1 MRYTISIPTKVI
13 KVERISFEYNFLI
26 DMITVEEVDKLI
38 AENLLSTDIISVP
51 LSKCLGRVLAED
63 IFADRD
69 FPPFNRVMM
78 DGIAIRYTD
87 WNAGIREFKVQ
98 GLQPAGA
105 PSTTLE
111 ESGSCIEVMTG
122 AVCPTQSDT
131 VIKYEDVTIENA
143 RLPDGQ
149 DRAIVDADHE
159 IKAKQHV
166 HPQGSD
172 RVLNDLLIPKGG
184 IITASEIGVLATVG
198 KETVQVSKR
207 LKIAIVATGDELVEV
222 NETPLPQQIRKS
234 NVYTLQ
240 AALKDKG
247 FRSDIFHI
255 VDSKEKLRE
264 DLKAILNDHEI
275 VILSGGVSK
284 GKLDFVPEILTE
296 LGVEKAF
303 HFVKQRPGKPFWFGT
318 YSNGVVFA
326 LPGNPTSSFVGLNR
340 YVIPFLFRSEGT
352 EPHNLKARLTEDF
365 SFKPD
370 LTYFLQVKL
379 EYDNEGHLLA
389 TPHKGNGS
397 GDLTNLVEAD
407 GLLEIPMGK
416 TDFKKGEVFEC
427 MVYRG

>member
-1 MRYTISIPTKVI
+1 MK
-13 KVERISFEYNFLI
+13 RISFDMNFFV

-38 AENLLSTDIISVP
+38 KKALLSTKTISVP
-51 LSKCLGRVLAED
+51 LSKSLGRVLAED

-87 WNAGIREFKVQ
+87 WIEGIREFKVQ

-105 PSTTLE
+105 PATTLS
-111 ESGSCIEVMTG
+111 ESGSCMEVMTG
-122 AVCPTQSDT
+122 AVCPAQADT
-131 VIKYEDVTIENA
+131 VIKYEYVTLKDNK
-143 RLPDGQ
+143 
-149 DRAIVDADHE
+149 AIVDADHE
-159 IKAKQHV
+159 ITAKQHV

-172 RVLNDLLIPKGG
+172 RALNDLLIPKGG
-184 IITASEIGVLATVG
+184 VITASEIGVLATVG
-198 KETVQVSKR
+198 KETVQVRQR
-207 LKIAIVATGDELVEV
+207 LRVAIVATGDELVEV
-222 NETPLPQQIRKS
+222 NETPLPHQIRKS

-240 AALKDKG
+240 AALKEKG

-264 DLKAILNDHEI
+264 DLKNILNDHQV

-318 YSNGVVFA
+318 YSKGVVFA
-326 LPGNPTSSFVGLNR
+326 LPGNPASSFVGLNR
-340 YVIPFLFRSEGT
+340 YIIPFLFRSEST
-352 EPHNLKARLTEDF
+352 EPRKIKARLAEDF
-365 SFKPD
+365 NFKPD

-379 EYDNEGHLLA
+379 EYDNEGHLMA

-397 GDLTNLVEAD
+397 GDLANLVEAD

-416 TDFKKGEVFEC
+416 TDFKKGEVFDC
-427 MVYRG
+427 MVYRS

>member
-1 MRYTISIPTKVI
+1 MK
-13 KVERISFEYNFLI
+13 RISFDMNFFV

-38 AENLLSTDIISVP
+38 EKALLRTKTISVP
-51 LSKCLGRVLAED
+51 LSKSLGRVLAED

-69 FPPFNRVMM
+69 FPPFDRVMM

-87 WNAGIREFKVQ
+87 WVAGIREFKIQ

-105 PSTTLE
+105 PSTSLE
-111 ESGSCIEVMTG
+111 ESGSCMEVMTG
-122 AVCPTQSDT
+122 AVCPAQSDT
-131 VIKYEDVTIENA
+131 VIKYEYVTLN
-143 RLPDGQ
+143 DGK
-149 DRAIVDADHE
+149 AIVDADLE
-159 IKAKQHV
+159 INAKQHV

-172 RVLNDLLIPKGG
+172 RALNDLLIPKGD

-198 KETVQVSKR
+198 KETVQVRQR
-207 LKIAIVATGDELVEV
+207 LRVAIVATGDELVEI
-222 NETPLPQQIRKS
+222 NETPLPHQIRKS

-240 AALKDKG
+240 AALKEKG
-247 FRSDIFHI
+247 FRSDVFHI

-264 DLKAILNDHEI
+264 DLKNILNDHQV

-318 YSNGVVFA
+318 YSNGAVFA
-326 LPGNPTSSFVGLNR
+326 LPGNPASSFVGLNR
-340 YVIPFLFRSEGT
+340 YVIPFLLRSEGT
-352 EPHNLKARLTEDF
+352 EPRKTKARLAEDF

-379 EYDNEGHLLA
+379 AYDNEGHLLA

-397 GDLTNLVEAD
+397 GDLANLVEAD
-407 GLLEIPMGK
+407 GLLEIPMGR
-416 TDFKKGEVFEC
+416 TDFRKGEVFDC
-427 MVYRG
+427 MVYRS

>member
-1 MRYTISIPTKVI
+1 MK
-13 KVERISFEYNFLI
+13 RISFDMNFFV

-38 AENLLSTDIISVP
+38 EKALLSTKTISVP
-51 LSKCLGRVLAED
+51 LSKSLGRVLAED

-69 FPPFNRVMM
+69 FPPFDRVMM

-87 WNAGIREFKVQ
+87 WIEGIREFKVQ

-105 PSTTLE
+105 PATTLS
-111 ESGSCIEVMTG
+111 ESGSCMEVMTG
-122 AVCPTQSDT
+122 AVCPAQADT
-131 VIKYEDVTIENA
+131 VIKYEYVTLKDNK
-143 RLPDGQ
+143 
-149 DRAIVDADHE
+149 AIVDADHE
-159 IKAKQHV
+159 INAKQHV

-172 RVLNDLLIPKGG
+172 RALNDLLIPKGG
-184 IITASEIGVLATVG
+184 VITASEIGVLATVG
-198 KETVQVSKR
+198 KETVQVRQR
-207 LKIAIVATGDELVEV
+207 LRVAIVATGDELVEV
-222 NETPLPQQIRKS
+222 NETPLPHQIRKS

-264 DLKAILNDHEI
+264 DLKNILNDHQV

-318 YSNGVVFA
+318 YFNGVVFA
-326 LPGNPTSSFVGLNR
+326 LPGNPASSFVGLNR
-340 YVIPFLFRSEGT
+340 YIIPFLFRSEST
-352 EPHNLKARLTEDF
+352 EPRKIKARLAEDF
-365 SFKPD
+365 NFKPD

-379 EYDNEGHLLA
+379 EYDNEGHLMA

-397 GDLTNLVEAD
+397 GDLANLVEAD

-416 TDFKKGEVFEC
+416 TDFKKGEVFDC
-427 MVYRG
+427 MVYRS